1 MPVDPQV
8 QVLLDAMA
16 AVDATPLHHLSPPE
30 ARAAYEALAAA
41 RATTDE
47 VAGTEDHTVPTPSG
61 DVPLRLYRPHRTADG
76 PAPVVVFFHGGGWV
90 IGSIASHDAL
100 CTALA
105 ARSGAVVASVEY
117 RLSPEAP
124 FPGPLDD
131 CLAATRWVVDHAGGL
146 GVDPSRLAVAGDSAG
161 GNLAAAVALRARD
174 EGGPA
179 LAFQL
184 LLYPVTDHSFSQASY
199 TSNGE
204 GYFLTADAMRWFS
217 AHYLGGAAATDPLA
231 APLHASD
238 LTGLPPALVVTAEYD
253 PLRDEG
259 EAYGERLR
267 AAGVPTEVQR
277 HDGMIHGFVSMF
289 GMVEGGAR
297 ALDGCAIALR
307 RALRC
312 DDETDTGALSR

>member
-16 AVDATPLHHLSPPE
+16 AMGAPPLHHLSPAA
-30 ARAAYEALAAA
+30 ARDAYAALAAA
-41 RATTDE
+41 RTTTDT
-47 VAGTEDHTVPTPSG
+47 VAATEEHAVPADHG
-61 DVPLRLYRPHRTADG
+61 DIAVRLYRPHRRRRA
-76 PAPVVVFFHGGGWV
+76 PSPVVVFFHGGGWV
-90 IGSIASHDAL
+90 IGSIATHDAL
-100 CTALA
+100 CTSLA

-124 FPGPLDD
+124 FPLPLDD
-131 CLAATRWVVDHAGGL
+131 CLAATRWVAANAAEL
-146 GVDPSRLAVAGDSAG
+146 GVDQDRLAVAGDSAG

-179 LAFQL
+179 IAFQL
-184 LLYPVTDHSFSQASY
+184 LVYPVTDHSFSQASHRE
-199 TSNGE
+199 NAE
-204 GYFLTADAMRWFS
+204 GYSLTTDAMRWFS
-217 AHYLGGAAATDPLA
+217 AHYLGDAPATDPLA
-231 APLHASD
+231 APLHAAD
-238 LTGLPPALVVTAEYD
+238 LAGLPPALVVTAEYD

-289 GMVEGGAR
+289 GLLDGGAR
-297 ALDGCAIALR
+297 ALDGCAAALR